1 MKTSTLQRKVA
12 HLDQAK
18 LKRAQEI
25 LGTQTET
32 ETLDQALGLI
42 VAEAEIDA
50 ALKAVRGKGR
60 IRKVFR

>member
-1 MKTSTLQRKVA
+1 MKTSARQRKVV

-18 LKRAQEI
+18 LKRAQQI

-32 ETLDQALGLI
+32 ETLDQALNII

-50 ALKAVRGKGR
+50 VLRTARGKGR
-60 IRKVFR
+60 FRKVFR